1 MFWIIALVILAI
13 ICTCL
18 GETMGKISLSI
29 VVVAAACLL
38 LYALTDMDIFVTIA
52 MIGAVILIAIIVIAI
67 IKAIF
72 DF

>member
-13 ICTCL
+13 ICACL